1 MAKRWI
7 NSADVLVDDQGRI
20 GIVFPSELVTSNR
33 LKVDAVVTA
42 ELDAEA
48 ITGSPPYTLAD
59 LYDRLEYGLF
69 DYGYPFFQELRGD
82 LDYYLYNSNYGGE
95 PWLATVDRSINDG
108 FYYSLYNQWGY
119 QPWLETLNNAVN
131 DGFYYHLYDQNSY
144 QPWLQTIHYDFESY
158 LYDWGNYRPW
168 LETLRDE
175 VSALRAV
182 LEDVYDAA
190 QHALRTV

>member
-7 NSADVLVDDQGRI
+7 NSVDVEVDDQGRI
-20 GIVFPSELVTSNR
+20 GIVLP
-33 LKVDAVVTA
+33 A
-42 ELDAEA
+42 ELLRGNQLRVDVEPIVGPEGYAR
-48 ITGSPPYTLAD
+48 TLAD
-59 LYDRLEYGLF
+59 LYDRLDYGLF

-82 LDYYLYNSNYGGE
+82 LDYYLYNSNYGWE
-95 PWLATVDRSINDG
+95 PWLATLDRSI
-108 FYYSLYNQWGY
+108 
-119 QPWLETLNNAVN
+119 N

-144 QPWLQTIHYDFESY
+144 QPWLQTIHYDFDSY